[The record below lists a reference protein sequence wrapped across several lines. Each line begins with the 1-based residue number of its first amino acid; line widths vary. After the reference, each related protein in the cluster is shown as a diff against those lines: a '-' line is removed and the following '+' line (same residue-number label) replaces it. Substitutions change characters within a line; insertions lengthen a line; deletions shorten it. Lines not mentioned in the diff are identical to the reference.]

1 MDSDST
7 LFGSKPRVSTTYT
20 AEDIEV
26 LEGLEPVRKR
36 PGMYI
41 GGTDST
47 ALHHLACEILDNSMD
62 EVTAGF
68 ARRIEVAFDE
78 TTGTLSIT
86 DDGRGIPFDPHPK
99 YPGKSALEVI
109 LGTLHSGGKFK
120 TNVYQTAGGLHGVGL
135 SVVNALSDEFE
146 VGVVRDGKRA
156 TQRYAR
162 GRPTTELLLEEVKTR
177 RHGTTIRF
185 HPDPEIFGS
194 EAFHARRLFELVK
207 AKAYLVQNVVIV
219 WTYKPTGEQAQ
230 AEVPES
236 CTLSFPQGLASF
248 LEQSLEEG
256 KPVPQESSP
265 SSEGGEAVP
274 SADIVEETTDEPFYF
289 LFQGSAPFSDQ
300 SGRVEWAVAFERE
313 VGIPWPLES
322 ASFCNTIP
330 TPLGGTHEAG
340 FRQGLLKAIRAFGD
354 MVGNKKAE
362 QITSEDI
369 EKGTVRLVSCFVE
382 QPQFQGQTK
391 EKLTTMAVQKLT
403 ESAIKDYTTHWLTS
417 QPQKATQVLESLI
430 AEAEQRLSNR
440 QKAKETSRLRQ
451 IRRLRLPGKLADA
464 LSQKPE
470 DNELFLVE
478 GDSAGGSAKQARDR
492 KTQAVLPLRGKIL
505 NVATASAE
513 KLHQNQEIS
522 DLAVALGCGTRSA
535 CKPEHL
541 RYHKVII
548 MTDADVD
555 GAHIATLL
563 LAFFF
568 KEMYPVLA
576 GGFVYLACPPLYRL
590 STAQQTVYASDDAE
604 KEVLLRSAFKKTQKV
619 EINRF
624 KGLGEMQVAQL
635 RTTTMSPETR
645 KLLRVQVGD
654 FETCD
659 EFLDRIMGR
668 RADCR
673 FQLIQEKAPFFQGV
687 DV

>member
-7 LFGSKPRVSTTYT
+7 LFGSGPRVSATYT
-20 AEDIEV
+20 ANDIEV

-41 GGTDST
+41 GGTDSA

-68 ARRIEVAFDE
+68 ARRIEVIFDE
-78 TTGTLSIT
+78 AANTLTIA

-99 YPGKSALEVI
+99 HPGKSALEVI

-135 SVVNALSDEFE
+135 SVVNALSDEFDVE
-146 VGVVRDGKRA
+146 VTRDGKKA
-156 TQRYAR
+156 TQRYTR
-162 GRPTTELLLEEVKTR
+162 GQPVTALTLEEVKTR
-177 RHGTTIRF
+177 KHGTVIRF
-185 HPDPEIFGS
+185 HPDPEIFAGERFS
-194 EAFHARRLFELVK
+194 ATRLFELVK
-207 AKAYLVQNVVIV
+207 AKAYLVKNVIIE
-219 WTYKPTGEQAQ
+219 WTYKAAKEEDASP
-230 AEVPES
+230 VPLS
-236 CTLSFPQGLASF
+236 CTLSFPRGLASF
-248 LEQSLEEG
+248 LEQSLKEAEG
-256 KPVPQESSP
+256 TSTTGLHLAED
-265 SSEGGEAVP
+265 GGEAP
-274 SADIVEETTDEPFYF
+274 SATPDEGDSEPSYF
-289 LFQGSAPFSDQ
+289 LFQGSAPFSDR
-300 SGRVEWAVAFERE
+300 SGRIEWAIALERE
-313 VGIPWPLES
+313 TDVVWPLAS
-322 ASFCNTIP
+322 ASFCNTVP

-340 FRQGLLKAIRAFGD
+340 FRQGLLKAIRAFGE

-362 QITSEDI
+362 QITTEDL
-369 EKGTVRLVSCFVE
+369 EKGSVRLVSCFVE

-391 EKLTTMAVQKLT
+391 EKLTTTAVQKLT

-417 QPQKATQVLESLI
+417 QPQKATQILEALI
-430 AEAEQRLSNR
+430 SEAEQRISNR
-440 QKAKETSRLRQ
+440 QKVKEGSRLHQ

-464 LSQKPE
+464 LSRKPE

-505 NVATASAE
+505 NVATASIE

-522 DLAVALGCGTRSA
+522 DLAVALGCGTRSS

-541 RYHKVII
+541 RYHKIII

-568 KEMYPVLA
+568 REMYPVLA

-604 KEVLLRSAFKKTQKV
+604 KDSLLRTIFKKSQKV

-624 KGLGEMQVAQL
+624 KGLGEMKFHQL
-635 RTTTMSPETR
+635 RTTTMAPETR
-645 KLLRVQVGD
+645 KLLRVQVHD

-659 EFLDRIMGR
+659 EFLDRVMGR
-668 RADCR
+668 RAECR
-673 FQLIQEKAPFFQGV
+673 LQLIQEKAPFFQ
-687 DV
+687 DIDI